1 MLWHYLVNI
10 VRMFLKIASWIAE
23 RGNRGMEVTELAV
36 GGESGK
42 ELTKGKRNMKKEKW
56 GTTRDFS

>member
-1 MLWHYLVNI
+1 
-10 VRMFLKIASWIAE
+10 
-23 RGNRGMEVTELAV
+23 MEVTELAV